1 MSNAG
6 SLGVVLT
13 ADNSQLLAK
22 MVEAGTVTERE
33 AKKMQRALS
42 YISDQL
48 RVNTSAQKAA
58 NDASAGME
66 KAATHMEHFGF
77 QTSAAKRELI
87 VLAHELS
94 QGNYS
99 RFGGSLMVLAE
110 RTNAME
116 LAFSGAGL
124 AIGGVALA
132 IGGYVVALVAGSLE
146 ASKFEKSLIA
156 TNNAA
161 GMTADSFDGTAA
173 AIAKSTGT
181 TIRSSKEALQELVST
196 GRFGA
201 ESIGTAAI
209 AVVNMERLTGQSSEE
224 IVKDFAKM
232 TDGVTKWAQEHN
244 KQYHFLTV
252 AEFARIKALDDAGD
266 KEMAAVETLR
276 ALSDQAKKAGDNLGY
291 MARGWRFAKE
301 EYSGFV
307 DGLMNIGKA
316 MTDSQRLAAL
326 QVQLAQLDAHKP
338 NSSLFGGDD
347 SAKTQKRREAIQ
359 ADIEATRERMRW
371 SMRLADQQAVE
382 AKESEKGIDKLME
395 KEKAWKFSGL
405 GAIQGGFTESMT
417 DARGRMMAL
426 GKQYDY
432 LNAGKQQG
440 RQSFLRSEID
450 SYDELAAAERKA
462 GEEAAKLAKEQD
474 KSFNDWFQKFSEK
487 DMAANMPRGEAVD
500 TAMGKYLRDI
510 GDQTKAA
517 EQLVTGSMQ
526 RMEDAIVTFAK
537 TGKLSFADVFSF
549 MAEEYLRNMIRMAE
563 KKYLLDGAGNF
574 SLSGLGSALSG
585 IGSFFGFTGHA
596 NGLSSVPYD
605 GYPAILHEGERVM
618 TKQENNSR
626 GSSGIVIDASTRIDS
641 VGAGVSRGEMHAAV
655 SQANAASEKRIRR
668 LMQQGVLQ

>member
-77 QTSAAKRELI
+77 QTAAAKRELL
-87 VLAHELS
+87 VLGHELS

-124 AIGGVALA
+124 AIGVAALA
-132 IGGYVVALVAGSLE
+132 IGGYVVALFAGSIE
-146 ASKFEKSLIA
+146 ADKFSKSLIA

-161 GMTADSFDGTAA
+161 GMTADTFDATAS
-173 AIAKSTGT
+173 AIAKSTNT
-181 TIRSSKEALQELVST
+181 TIRSSKAALQELVST

-201 ESIGTAAI
+201 ESIGVAAT

-244 KQYHFLTV
+244 KQYHFLTI
-252 AEFARIKALDDAGD
+252 AQFAHIKALEDAGN
-266 KEMAAVETLR
+266 KETAAVETLR

-291 MARGWRFAKE
+291 MARAWRAAKE
-301 EYSGFV
+301 GASEFI
-307 DGLMNIGKA
+307 DGMMNIGKA
-316 MTDSQRLAAL
+316 MTDSQRLAGL

-338 NSSLFGGDD
+338 NSSVFGGDD
-347 SAKTQKRREAIQ
+347 TAKTQKRREAIQ
-359 ADIEATRERMRW
+359 ADIEATRERLKW
-371 SMRLADQQAVE
+371 SMKLADQQASAATQNE
-382 AKESEKGIDKLME
+382 TAIDKLME
-395 KEKAWKFSGL
+395 KQKAWQFSGL
-405 GAIQGGFTESMT
+405 TAIRNPQQYYKSTFLQTEI
-417 DARGRMMAL
+417 A
-426 GKQYDY
+426 
-432 LNAGKQQG
+432 
-440 RQSFLRSEID
+440 

-462 GEEAAKLAKEQD
+462 AEEAAKLAKEQD
-474 KSFNDWFQKFSEK
+474 KSFNDWFQKFNEK
-487 DMAANMPRGEAVD
+487 EIGSKMPRSEAID
-500 TAMGKYLRDI
+500 SAMGKYLRDI
-510 GDQTKAA
+510 GDQTKSA
-517 EQLVTGSMQ
+517 EALVTGSMQ
-526 RMEDAIVTFAK
+526 RMEDAIINFAK

-563 KKYLLDGAGNF
+563 KKFLLDDAGNF
-574 SLSGLGSALSG
+574 KGLGSVLSG

-618 TKQENNSR
+618 TKQENQ
-626 GSSGIVIDASTRIDS
+626 SGGNGAMRIDFGGQTIN
-641 VGAGVSRGEMHAAV
+641 VGQGVSRGEVHAAV
-655 SQANAASEKRIRR
+655 AQANAESEKRIRR
-668 LMQQGVLQ
+668 LMQQGALQ